1 MAVVMDET
9 TTSLVFARW
18 TLHGDGR
25 LTGVEADIQ
34 LAPKEGHVLRLLL
47 ASGGALMTKDRLLE
61 LAWPRGEVAD
71 ESLTRCIYSL
81 RKHLRADKGF
91 IKTIYGKGYR
101 FTCPVRTGD
110 QLRAVAHVCAVC
122 GQASNVQ
129 S

>member
-18 TLHGDGR
+18 ILHGDGR

-101 FTCPVRTGD
+101 FTCPVRAGD
-110 QLRAVAHVCAVC
+110 QPRAVAHVCAVC

>member
-9 TTSLVFARW
+9 TTSLVFARL

-110 QLRAVAHVCAVC
+110 QPRAVAHVCAVC